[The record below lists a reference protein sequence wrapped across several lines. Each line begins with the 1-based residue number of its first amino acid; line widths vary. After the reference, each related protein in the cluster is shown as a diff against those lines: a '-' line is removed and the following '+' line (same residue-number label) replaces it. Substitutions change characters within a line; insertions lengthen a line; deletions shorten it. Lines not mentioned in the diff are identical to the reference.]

1 MSESPGGQDSVER
14 YGLRVEVLQR
24 PRVWHP
30 QGLPSEPA
38 VPLGLRERV
47 VHLCVSTLLLAY
59 FGAVSCLAIG
69 GVVWLIRG
77 CAR

>member
-1 MSESPGGQDSVER
+1 MSESRDGEHSVER
-14 YGLRVEVLQR
+14 YGLRVEVVRR

-38 VPLGLRERV
+38 VPLGVGERL
-47 VHLCVSTLLLAY
+47 VHLCVSALLLAY

-69 GVVWLIRG
+69 GVAWLIRG